1 MKRRDWLKAAMV
13 MGPAGWLAGCYEK
26 PEVMVHEPGK
36 YKGARDPLLEKHA
49 RPEQKQRLI
58 ERFNLVQVDR

>member
-1 MKRRDWLKAAMV
+1 MKRRDWLKAAAGAV
-13 MGPAGWLAGCYEK
+13 PAAWLAGCYEK
-26 PEVMVHEPGK
+26 PQVMVHEPGK
-36 YKGARDPLLEKHA
+36 YKGTRDPLLAKHA